1 MSEAEWVDDD
11 YECFTEEAELRA
23 MMLLNEDWE
32 NMKAHGYIW
41 RDRDGQ
47 LYKPHKLTTRHL
59 KNILKLCQ
67 THYRPVEQITKLQQ
81 LLEYRT
87 KSSNKKGKK

>member
-11 YECFTEEAELRA
+11 YECFQQAEELRA

-32 NMKAHGYIW
+32 NMKVHGYIW
-41 RDRDGQ
+41 RDRDGH
-47 LYKPHKLTTRHL
+47 LYKPNKLTTRHL
-59 KNILKLCQ
+59 KNILKMCQ

-81 LLEYRT
+81 LLEQKT
-87 KSSNKKGKK
+87 QLSNKK

>member
-11 YECFTEEAELRA
+11 YECFMEEAELRA

-59 KNILKLCQ
+59 RNILKLCK

-87 KSSNKKGKK
+87 KASNKKEKK